1 MTMRARTSSSRL
13 GKEVNKAQT
22 GDTIVFSYAGHGGQE
37 PAPPDRH
44 DKIHIESFLLGHF
57 EPNGPGTRERIVDDE
72 VFG

>member
-1 MTMRARTSSSRL
+1 MR
-13 GKEVNKAQT
+13 
-22 GDTIVFSYAGHGGQE
+22 GHGGQE